1 MHRRTEPCDALRSVS
16 TSSPPPGHLTRP
28 IATRFFS
35 DSRLESGAR
44 IALSEAQAHQLR
56 SVLRLEAGAAI
67 GLFNPRDGEWRA
79 ELAQLGKRGGEA
91 LVSQRLRP
99 PSAES
104 DLWLLFAPIKGPRL
118 DFIVEKATEL
128 GAAAILPVLTR
139 RTVVSRV
146 NVERL
151 RAHAVEAA
159 EQCERLSV
167 PAVAEARSL
176 DDVMATWPAGRILYV
191 AAERRDA
198 RPLAQAIRPDRPSA
212 AILTGPEGGFD
223 PGELDRVLELGF
235 AVPVGLGP
243 RILRAETA
251 AAAALA
257 VWQAV
262 MQPSLAGQPD
272 RAYMA

>member
-1 MHRRTEPCDALRSVS
+1 MTRS
-16 TSSPPPGHLTRP
+16 
-28 IATRFFS
+28 IATRFFT
-35 DSRLESGAR
+35 DSRLEAGAR
-44 IALSEAQAHQLR
+44 VALSEAQSHQLR
-56 SVLRLEAGAAI
+56 SVLRLETGAAI
-67 GLFNPRDGEWRA
+67 ALFNPRDGEW
-79 ELAQLGKRGGEA
+79 LADLTQLGKRGGEA
-91 LVSQRLRP
+91 SVSERLRP
-99 PSAES
+99 PGAEP

-118 DFIVEKATEL
+118 DFVVEKATEL

-167 PAVAEARSL
+167 PMVAEARPL
-176 DDVMATWPAGRILYV
+176 ADVMAGWPAGRTLYV
-191 AAERRDA
+191 AAERREA
-198 RPLAQAIRPDRPSA
+198 LPLIQAIRRDRPSA
-212 AILTGPEGGFD
+212 AILIGPEGGFD

-262 MQPSLAGQPD
+262 MQPSLAGPPD

>member
-1 MHRRTEPCDALRSVS
+1 LEFNPFIAL
-16 TSSPPPGHLTRP
+16 PGPVTRP

-35 DSRLESGAR
+35 DSRLEPGAR
-44 IALSEAQAHQLR
+44 VGLGEAQAHQLR
-56 SVLRLEAGAAI
+56 SVLRLEPGASIA
-67 GLFNPRDGEWRA
+67 LFNARDGEWRA
-79 ELAQLGKRGGEA
+79 ELTQLGKRGGEA
-91 LVSQRLRP
+91 AVAERLRAP
-99 PSAES
+99 AAEP

-118 DFIVEKATEL
+118 DWIVEKATEL
-128 GAAAILPVLTR
+128 GASMILPVLTR

-151 RAHAVEAA
+151 RAHAIEAA

-167 PAVAEARSL
+167 PPVVEARAL
-176 DDVMATWPAGRILYV
+176 EDVMSSWPADRTLYV

-198 RPLAQAIRPDRPSA
+198 LPLAQAIRREQPSA
-212 AILTGPEGGFD
+212 AILIGPEGGFE
-223 PGELDRVLELGF
+223 PVELDRILQLGF

-257 VWQAV
+257 IWQAV
-262 MQPSLAGQPD
+262 VQPSLAGRSD